1 MVCGYCLRL
10 WVAAIGCGCSGLR
23 LLFAVVVAAAGAA
36 VVAVMVCGSG
46 CEIENEF

>member
-1 MVCGYCLRL
+1 M
-10 WVAAIGCGCSGLR
+10 
-23 LLFAVVVAAAGAA
+23 FAVVVAAAGAA